1 MHVVLQLFQEVL
13 EHIWERGHDN
23 AQDLK
28 VQCNCILLQYNLLL
42 QFQLVL
48 RTNTPTGIEQL
59 FPFPL
64 QISFLVHFSILLESE
79 MKGTRLSITQYF
91 CSALCPTNSGNLTF
105 IIKKSFINKTSI
117 YSIASELLI
126 SSMKYLSL
134 LCFAQTVCPPAVL
147 TQAIVHDMFC

>member
-1 MHVVLQLFQEVL
+1 MPQLFQEVL

-23 AQDLK
+23 ARDLK

-91 CSALCPTNSGNLTF
+91 CSALCPTNSCNLTF
-105 IIKKSFINKTSI
+105 IIKKTSSIKLQFTVSLRNRSFLPRNTFLCYVLLRLFVLLQYLHKQSSTICS
-117 YSIASELLI
+117 AS
-126 SSMKYLSL
+126 
-134 LCFAQTVCPPAVL
+134 
-147 TQAIVHDMFC
+147 